1 MQLVAIAS
9 AMNGLNFSVWI
20 PGILAPVMYVP
31 PDMQCFV
38 L

>member
-1 MQLVAIAS
+1 MQLVTIAAI
-9 AMNGLNFSVWI
+9 MNGLNFSVCI
-20 PGILAPVMYVP
+20 TGILAPVMCVP

>member
-1 MQLVAIAS
+1 MQLIAIATV
-9 AMNGLNFSVWI
+9 MNGLNFSVRI
-20 PGILAPVMYVP
+20 SGILSAVMCVP